1 MTVDQQSPHAVS
13 FTKPSDLEFRVERTF
28 DHSIERVWAAYT
40 DRALIPQWWGQW
52 TTVDRLDLRT
62 GGGWRFVSNPGTDRE
77 STASGDFLEVSPP
90 NRLVQTFGMEGYGN
104 PMTQTIE
111 LELERVGDGTR
122 LAITS
127 RFDTTEERD
136 GVVAY
141 GAEKG
146 AIGGWARLDALL
158 KRLAAG

>member
-1 MTVDQQSPHAVS
+1 MTVDQRNPHAVA

-28 DHSIERVWAAYT
+28 DHPIERVWAAYT
-40 DRALIPQWWGQW
+40 DPALIPQWWGND
-52 TTVDRLDLRT
+52 TTVDHMDVRA
-62 GGGWRFVSNPGTDRE
+62 GGSWRFVSKAGE
-77 STASGDFLEVSPP
+77 GQEFASSGEFLEVSPP
-90 NRLVQTFGMEGYGN
+90 TRLVQTFGMEGPYGGRH
-104 PMTQTIE
+104 TQTIE
-111 LELERVGDGTR
+111 LERIGDGTR

-136 GVVAY
+136 QVVAY

-158 KRLAAG
+158 KRLAAA

>member
-1 MTVDQQSPHAVS
+1 MTTVEKSPHAVIL
-13 FTKPSDLEFRVERTF
+13 TQPSDLEFRVERVF
-28 DHSIERVWAAYT
+28 DHPIERVWAAYT
-40 DRALIPQWWGQW
+40 DPELIPQWWGQG
-52 TTVDRLDLRT
+52 TRVDRLDLRP
-62 GGGWRFVSNPGTDRE
+62 GGGWRFVSNPGTDQE
-77 STASGDFLEVSPP
+77 SAMTGDFLEVSPP
-90 NRLVQTFGMEGYGN
+90 DRLVQTFGMEGLGK

-111 LELERVGDGTR
+111 FERVGDGTH

-136 GVVAY
+136 TVVNY

-146 AIGGWARLDALL
+146 AIGGWVQLDALL

>member
-1 MTVDQQSPHAVS
+1 MTVDQQSPRAVS

-28 DHSIERVWAAYT
+28 DHPIERVWATYT
-40 DRALIPQWWGQW
+40 DPALIPHWWGQG
-52 TTVDRLDLRT
+52 TTIDRLDLRA
-62 GGGWRFVSNPGTDRE
+62 GGGYRFVSNPSTDQE
-77 STASGDFLEVSPP
+77 SAVSGDFLEVSPP
-90 NRLVQTFGMEGYGN
+90 DRLVQTFGMEGPYGK
-104 PMTQTIE
+104 PITQTIE
-111 LELERVGDGTR
+111 LARVGDGTR

-141 GAEKG
+141 GAEQG

-158 KRLAAG
+158 KRLAAA

>member
-28 DHSIERVWAAYT
+28 DHPIERVWAAYT
-40 DRALIPQWWGQW
+40 DPALIPQWWGQG
-52 TTVDRLDLRT
+52 TTVDRLNLRT
-62 GGGWRFVSNPGTDRE
+62 GGGWRFVSNPGTDKE
-77 STASGDFLEVSPP
+77 SAVSGDFLEVSPP
-90 NRLVQTFGMEGYGN
+90 NRLVQTFGMEGPYGK
-104 PMTQTIE
+104 PFTQTI
-111 LELERVGDGTR
+111 ELERVGDGTR

-136 GVVAY
+136 GIVAY

>member
-1 MTVDQQSPHAVS
+1 VTVDQKSSHAVS
-13 FTKPSDLEFRVERTF
+13 LTKPSDLEFRVERTF
-28 DHSIERVWAAYT
+28 DHPIERVWAAYT
-40 DRALIPQWWGQW
+40 DPALIPQWWGQG
-52 TTVDRLDLRT
+52 TTVDRLDVRP
-62 GGGWRFVSNPGTDRE
+62 GGGYRFVSNPGTDKE
-77 STASGDFLEVSPP
+77 SAVSGDFLEVSPP
-90 NRLVQTFGMEGYGN
+90 DRLVQTFGMEGYGK

-111 LELERVGDGTR
+111 LERVGGGTH

-146 AIGGWARLDALL
+146 AIGGWARLDAVL
-158 KRLAAG
+158 KRLAAA

>member
-1 MTVDQQSPHAVS
+1 MTVDEKSPHAVS

-28 DHSIERVWAAYT
+28 DHPIERVWAAYT
-40 DRALIPQWWGQW
+40 DPALIPQWWGQG

-62 GGGWRFVSNPGTDRE
+62 GGGWRFVSNPGTDKE
-77 STASGDFLEVSPP
+77 SAVSGDFLEVSPP
-90 NRLVQTFGMEGYGN
+90 DRLVQTFGMEGHTAG
-104 PMTQTIE
+104 PSPRRSSST
-111 LELERVGDGTR
+111 RVGDGTR